1 MAAHIDELRQRAGN
15 RPIPPDSAD
24 REQRSC
30 PDHGAYSAAVW
41 SRQAGRVLR
50 RFESPCPACLAE
62 LQALEA
68 AESAERA
75 RAEAER
81 LRGRLIAS
89 SGLGELYAGASLAGY
104 LPATQMQKEALR
116 ACRQWQ
122 DAMPANRGEGLILS
136 GPCGVGKTHL
146 MAALLLEGVALG
158 WSVRYVTVAEMIRS
172 IRATWTDRARSE
184 DELIRELV
192 GVKLLAIDELGVQAG
207 SESEHGLLHA
217 VIDARLRARRPTLC
231 GTNLSAQELPGAIG
245 ERALDRLRQ
254 MCRMVVIDGESF
266 RRNRRVCIE
275 LG

>member
-1 MAAHIDELRQRAGN
+1 MAAPIVELRQRAGN
-15 RPIPPDSAD
+15 RPIPPDSAEH
-24 REQRSC
+24 EQRSC

-41 SRQAGRVLR
+41 SRQVGRVLR

-104 LPATQMQKEALR
+104 LPATQMQERALR

-146 MAALLLEGVALG
+146 MAVLLLEGVALG
-158 WSVRYVTVAEMIRS
+158 WSVRYVTVAEMIRG

-184 DELIRELV
+184 DEVIRELV

-217 VIDARLRARRPTLC
+217 VIDARLRARRPTLY
-231 GTNLSAQELPGAIG
+231 GTNLSAKELPGAIG

-254 MCRMVVIDGESF
+254 VCRMVVIDGESF
-266 RRNRRVCIE
+266 RRNRRVI
-275 LG
+275 

>member
-1 MAAHIDELRQRAGN
+1 MADRIEVLRKRAGN
-15 RPIPPDSAD
+15 RPYPPDGA
-24 REQRSC
+24 EHKQRSC

-68 AESAERA
+68 EESAERA
-75 RAEAER
+75 RAESER
-81 LRGRLIAS
+81 LRARLIAS
-89 SGLGELYAGASLAGY
+89 SGLGELYAESSLAEY
-104 LPATQMQKEALR
+104 VPVTQMQERALR
-116 ACRQWQ
+116 ACRQWR

-184 DELIRELV
+184 DDVIRELV

-217 VIDARLRARRPTLC
+217 VIDARLRMCRPTLY
-231 GTNLSAQELPGAIG
+231 GTNLTAQELPGAIG
-245 ERALDRLRQ
+245 DRVLDRLRQ
-254 MCRMVVIDGESF
+254 ACRMVVIDGESY
-266 RRNRRVCIE
+266 RRNRRV
-275 LG
+275 